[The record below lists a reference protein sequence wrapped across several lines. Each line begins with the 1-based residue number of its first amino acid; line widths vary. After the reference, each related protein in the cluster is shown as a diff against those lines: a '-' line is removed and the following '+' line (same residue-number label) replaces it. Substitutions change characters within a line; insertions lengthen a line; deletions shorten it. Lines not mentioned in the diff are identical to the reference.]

1 MPPRRKGAG
10 KKTTPK
16 GKSAASK
23 TAKAQVEAVEEKS
36 VSAAEVPEASVPANT
51 VSEPESVIEEKAV
64 VTEEVLA
71 EKKIQDADAEGSVDV
86 KEETVDAKTEDG
98 NAEEG
103 ANVNTEITA
112 MVSEGGVEVKEVKVE
127 TVETVEV
134 KEVTVTQLVDGD
146 TSEPVNEQTDNR
158 IPAEAE
164 AIADGNTDAAMETD
178 DGNLAKSGVIADG
191 KADAGLEPRNGEN
204 DGSISREQEKM
215 KESADDI
222 SEAPVRAEKY
232 EETKEAPGKVAKG
245 PEHIEEDNDGED
257 SEDPEEIMDEH
268 VSESASMEQDEDTNK
283 EIGDEETL
291 QGDQDNEGVEVDGAS
306 RGEGGDKVGEAD
318 ESGSEDEEEDEE
330 NEEEDE
336 DPSVYMHAPLSDRK
350 KQKEFEIFVGGLDKE
365 AVEEDLIKVF
375 GEFGDIQA
383 ARIVKHPTTQKSKG
397 FAFIRYATVEQAK
410 KALSELK
417 DGAEV
422 KGKRVGIS
430 ASQDNDTL
438 YMGNICKTWTKDH
451 VLETL
456 KGYGVEQIEEI
467 YLPEDPKNEG
477 KSKGFAL
484 LEFSTHS
491 DAMAAFQRLRKPDSI
506 FGCDRSARVS
516 FAQSSMHPSE
526 EALSQVKTVYI
537 ECLPSS
543 WDEDKVKEHCNQY
556 GDIEKIQL
564 SRNFTTARRKDFG
577 FVTFLS
583 RESAVACVEGI
594 NNAQIGEGDNKVK
607 ANLAKPQNK
616 GRLAKQGARGGFK
629 VRKDGER
636 TEEAGRSMKARSR
649 TKSKGSESKGKAAS
663 NFRSGRSG
671 QPVRPHARSGGEGGG
686 HVQDRQRREPQFKGG
701 RRGGRGGPPDY
712 NSRPSKKPRGDMHG
726 RPATDFGSRRNSR
739 YGKPKG
745 NYPSR
750 PPPYRDPYAS
760 GYGAPGYPGRGYGA
774 ASGSKRHYSDME
786 PHAGYLGHASKHGH
800 HDSYGYGQR
809 SAGGYNH
816 ASTGTGY
823 AGGSVAQAS
832 YGSEYSSYPGYEAGY
847 GYPASGGAYPSHS
860 SAYPPSNAAYPPSN
874 AAYPSGSAGYPPSAG
889 AYPPSAGAYPPRR
902 PYY

>member
-1 MPPRRKGAG
+1 MPPRGRKGTG

-16 GKSAASK
+16 GKNPSPR
-23 TAKAQVEAVEEKS
+23 TKAQAQAQAQAEAVEEKS
-36 VSAAEVPEASVPANT
+36 VSEAEVPVVSLQDNT
-51 VSEPESVIEEKAV
+51 VSEPVSLPTVVEEKTV
-64 VTEEVLA
+64 VEEEVLIERKEIEDAYA
-71 EKKIQDADAEGSVDV
+71 EQAANVKKVTIV
-86 KEETVDAKTEDG
+86 TMTEDA
-98 NAEEG
+98 NAEEA
-103 ANVNTEITA
+103 ANVNAEINE
-112 MVSEGGVEVKEVKVE
+112 MKSEDRVEVKMES
-127 TVETVEV
+127 VETVEV
-134 KEVTVTQLVDGD
+134 KEITLMQLVDSR
-146 TSEPVNEQTDNR
+146 TTESVNEEKENGVPTEPEE
-158 IPAEAE
+158 IAEGKAEA
-164 AIADGNTDAAMETD
+164 
-178 DGNLAKSGVIADG
+178 L
-191 KADAGLEPRNGEN
+191 LEPLDGEN
-204 DGSISREQEKM
+204 DENISREPEKM
-215 KESADDI
+215 KDCVDDI
-222 SEAPVRAEKY
+222 TEAPVREGKDVGSFEALGEAAVGAE
-232 EETKEAPGKVAKG
+232 G
-245 PEHIEEDNDGED
+245 PSAEPVEVENDGD
-257 SEDPEEIMDEH
+257 FEDPEEIMDGRE
-268 VSESASMEQDEDTNK
+268 SESAPMEQDEDADK
-283 EIGDEETL
+283 EIDAKETL
-291 QGDQDNEGVEVDGAS
+291 KEDQANEGGEVDGVG
-306 RGEGGDKVGEAD
+306 RTEGGDKVRDRD
-318 ESGSEDEEEDEE
+318 ESGSDDEEEDEE

-375 GEFGDIQA
+375 GEFGEIQA

-410 KALSELK
+410 KALLELK

-491 DAMAAFQRLRKPDSI
+491 DAMAAFQRLRKPDAV

-537 ECLPSS
+537 ESVPGS
-543 WDEDKVKEHCNQY
+543 WDEEKVKEHCKQY
-556 GDIEKIQL
+556 GEIEKIQL

-577 FVTFLS
+577 FVTFMS
-583 RESAVACVEGI
+583 RESSVACVEGI
-594 NNAQIGEGDNKVK
+594 NNAQIGEGENKVK

-629 VRKDGER
+629 VRKEGDR
-636 TEEAGRSMKARSR
+636 SEEAGRSMKARSH
-649 TKSKGSESKGKAAS
+649 TKSKGSEAKGKGVS

-671 QPVRPHARSGGEGGG
+671 QPLRPHGRSGGQGGV
-686 HVQDRQRREPQFKGG
+686 HIQDRQRREPQFKGG
-701 RRGGRGGPPDY
+701 KRGGRGGAPDY
-712 NSRPSKKPRGDMHG
+712 NSRPSKKARGSMHD
-726 RPATDFGSRRNSR
+726 RPSNDFDNRRNSR
-739 YGKPKG
+739 FGKPKG
-745 NYPSR
+745 YPSR
-750 PPPYRDPYAS
+750 PSPYKDPYAS
-760 GYGAPGYPGRGYGA
+760 GYGAPAPGYPGRGYGA
-774 ASGSKRHYSDME
+774 TSGSKRQYSDME
-786 PHAGYLGHASKHGH
+786 PHAGYLGPAPKQSQ

-809 SAGGYNH
+809 SAGGYH
-816 ASTGTGY
+816 GSTGAGY

-847 GYPASGGAYPSHS
+847 AFATSGGGGYPPNG
-860 SAYPPSNAAYPPSN
+860 SAYLPGN
-874 AAYPSGSAGYPPSAG
+874 AAYPSGNPAYPPGNAGYPPSG
-889 AYPPSAGAYPPRR
+889 GAYPPRR